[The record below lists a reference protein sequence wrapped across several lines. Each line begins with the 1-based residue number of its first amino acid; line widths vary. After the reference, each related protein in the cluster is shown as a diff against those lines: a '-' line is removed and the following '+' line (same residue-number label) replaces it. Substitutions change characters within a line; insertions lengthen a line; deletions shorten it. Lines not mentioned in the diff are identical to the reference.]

1 MPTPECIDQIGVIT
15 VRSFFIRYDG
25 LPAANPP
32 CGKLPFHYL
41 LYLLFLVKAPGETD
55 DVAWQ

>member
-1 MPTPECIDQIGVIT
+1 MPTPECIDQIGAIT

-41 LYLLFLVKAPGETD
+41 LFLVKAPGETD